1 MSGPARMIEVDD
13 APGTD
18 RLGRCLGSALRRG
31 DVVALVGPLGAGKTT
46 LVRSIAA
53 GAGVPD
59 PRAVNSPTF
68 VIVNE
73 YLARPGGAEN
83 LRIYHADSY
92 RLHDGRDLEALG
104 FDEMCALGA
113 VLIEWADRVEEILPP
128 DRLTVRIEP
137 VGPTARRF
145 HLQAGGAAGRLLEA
159 LDAAATKP

>member
-1 MSGPARMIEVDD
+1 MNDPALMIEVND
-13 APGTD
+13 AAGTD
-18 RLGRCLGSALRRG
+18 RLGRCLGAALRRG
-31 DVVALVGPLGAGKTT
+31 DVVALVGPLGVGKTT
-46 LVRSIAA
+46 LVRSMAA

-73 YLARPGGAEN
+73 YLGQVAGEK

-92 RLHDGRDLEALG
+92 RLRDGRDLEALG

-137 VGPTARRF
+137 VGQTARRF
-145 HLQAGGAAGRLLEA
+145 HLQAGGAAERLLKP
-159 LDAAATKP
+159 LDAAATEP